1 MKQCDCR
8 LIGLT
13 GSIATGKSTVSN
25 MLMKRGYKVIDAD
38 IISRKVVEVG
48 KPAYHDIINA
58 FGVDILLDDKTINR
72 KKLGDI
78 IFNNYA
84 NRNILNKIVHPRVF
98 SQLKREILENCSDN
112 QIIFIDIPLLFE
124 VIDQIIGNGIEF
136 EEIWLVYSDLK
147 NQLIRLMKRDKI
159 DKIQAMKRINSQMDI
174 EEKRVKSTKTL
185 YNNGDLVELERNLDL
200 MLDELKG

>member
-48 KPAYHDIINA
+48 KPAYHDIVNA
-58 FGVDILLDDKTINR
+58 FGVDILL
-72 KKLGDI
+72 
-78 IFNNYA
+78 NNYA

>member
-58 FGVDILLDDKTINR
+58 FGFDILLDDKTINR

-98 SQLKREILENCSDN
+98 SQLKKEILENCWDN

-124 VIDQIIGNGIEF
+124 EIDQIIGNGIEF
-136 EEIWLVYSDLK
+136 EEIWLVYSDFK
-147 NQLIRLMKRDKI
+147 NQLTRLMKRDKI
-159 DKIQAMKRINSQMDI
+159 DEIEAMKRINSQMDI